1 MAFLSKGQT
10 MRTISLGVLAL
21 VLGLSAG
28 CVKMHVD
35 TVIDKD
41 GTGTCTLTY
50 AMSAE
55 VAVAFEKLQ
64 ASSGT
69 ADGTELGAS
78 PPSLKEMTRQRV
90 ETICQDAGV
99 ELVDHKYTD
108 DENGVSLTLKIAF
121 PDVSK
126 LSSALNVLNSSAD
139 GTEQE
144 VLRIVATDD
153 GNYLLTSATVP
164 GAQTS
169 DTASAEEE
177 AEEEQEATEADD
189 LAAMEESWE
198 HMNVLMS
205 HLGEMDMRLSFTVP
219 GDVIHS
225 NAMEVEGRTSI
236 WTISAANM
244 MQAEEMDMAPEIRFS
259 GKGLKIKPSAP

>member
-1 MAFLSKGQT
+1 

-28 CVKMHVD
+28 CVKMHMD

-55 VAVAFEKLQ
+55 VADAFEKLQ
-64 ASSGT
+64 ASSGA
-69 ADGTELGAS
+69 ADGADLGAS

-90 ETICQDAGV
+90 ETICQDTGV
-99 ELVDHKYTD
+99 KLVDHKYTD

-126 LSSALNVLNSSAD
+126 LSGALNVLNSSAD

-164 GAQTS
+164 GAQTT
-169 DTASAEEE
+169 DPASAEEE
-177 AEEEQEATEADD
+177 AEAEQEATEAGD

-236 WTISAANM
+236 WTINAANM